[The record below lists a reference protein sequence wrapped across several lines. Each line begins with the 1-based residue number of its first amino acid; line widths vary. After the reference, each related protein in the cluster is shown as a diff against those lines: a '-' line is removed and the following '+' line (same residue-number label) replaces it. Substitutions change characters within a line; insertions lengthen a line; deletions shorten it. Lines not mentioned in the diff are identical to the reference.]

1 MSTDQR
7 DPVISVVTPAFN
19 EESCLPLLYDRLCA
33 VFDASSSA
41 RSGVGRCNWEW
52 VVVDDHSRDQSFSVV
67 SGIARRDARARCLRL
82 ARNSG
87 SHTAVLCGMHHARGD
102 CAVVMAAD
110 LQDPPETIPLLID
123 KWKAGA
129 DVVWAVRE
137 ERLGESRQT
146 LLFARLYYWL
156 MRRVVGLQ
164 SIPEHGA
171 DFFLIDRK
179 VIDAVGR
186 FTETNTSIMALLNWM
201 GFKQD
206 SVSYV
211 KQGRTHGRSGWTLAK
226 KVKLLL
232 DSVTSFS
239 FLPIRIM
246 SFAGFCLALLGF
258 LYALVV
264 IVNAILR
271 RPVQGYPSLMVAVLV
286 IGGMQMLMMGVLGE
300 YLWRTLDESRRRPR
314 FLIEETTEKGDGAE
328 RPSEEENLHGKP

>member
-1 MSTDQR
+1 MMLT
-7 DPVISVVTPAFN
+7 VVTPAYN
-19 EESCLPLLYDRLCA
+19 EADNLRILHERLQRTLESA
-33 VFDASSSA
+33 AS
-41 RSGVGRCNWEW
+41 NWEW
-52 VVVDDHSRDQSFSVV
+52 VVIDDHSRDGTFAALKEL
-67 SGIARRDARARCLRL
+67 ARSEGRLRAYRF

-87 SHTAVLCGMHHARGD
+87 SHTAVRYGLVQSRGD

-110 LQDPPETIPLLID
+110 LQDPPETIPLLIE

-137 ERLGESRQT
+137 ERLGETRQT

-164 SIPEHGA
+164 NIPERGA

-186 FTETNTSIMALLNWM
+186 FPESNTSILALLSWM

-206 SVSYV
+206 SVTYV
-211 KQGRTHGRSGWTLAK
+211 KQARAHGRSGWTLGK
-226 KVKLLL
+226 KVKLLV

-239 FLPIRIM
+239 FFPIRIM
-246 SFAGFCLALLGF
+246 SYTGFCFALLGF
-258 LYALVV
+258 LYALLV

-271 RPVQGYPSLMVAVLV
+271 RPVQGWSSLMVAVLV

-300 YLWRTLDESRRRPR
+300 YLWRALDESRRRPR
-314 FLIEETTEKGDGAE
+314 FLIEETTEKGNSPERSSEGD
-328 RPSEEENLHGKP
+328 RPSDKS